1 MTPTPGDTLANRAA
15 AAFADYRSGDERRMA
30 DLVELLT
37 PILWHTAR
45 AQRLDQSTAE
55 DVIQTAWLR
64 LVHNAG
70 TIAEPQAV
78 LAWLVVTTRREA
90 WRVQRES
97 RRSVAV
103 DFVDTDVVEP
113 LAHQP
118 DRVVELNDSA
128 RALWRHIAELPERCQ
143 ALLRVIA
150 FADQPDYAA
159 VAAALG
165 MPVGSIGP
173 TRGRCLA
180 KLRQRLAA
188 AIKPDPKET
197 R

>member
-1 MTPTPGDTLANRAA
+1 MTGASGETLAGRAA
-15 AAFADYRSGDERRMA
+15 SAFTDYRAGNERRMA
-30 DLVELLT
+30 DLVDLLT

-55 DVIQTAWLR
+55 DVVQTAWLR
-64 LVHNAG
+64 LVHNAASI
-70 TIAEPQAV
+70 TEPQAV

-90 WRVQRES
+90 WRVQREA
-97 RRSVAV
+97 RRAITM
-103 DFVDTDVVEP
+103 DFAESDVLESP
-113 LAHQP
+113 EHQP
-118 DRVVELNDSA
+118 DRLIELSDSA
-128 RALWRHIAELPERCQ
+128 RLLWQHVAQLPERCQ

-150 FADQPDYAA
+150 FADRPDYAA

-180 KLRQRLAA
+180 KLRQRLTAST
-188 AIKPDPKET
+188 KPDPKES